1 MFIFF
6 FLRPEKLR
14 RDANFWAGM
23 FGILALV
30 ALLCNFFQ
38 LACFM
43 ISAERLTRRLRLLTF
58 EALMKQEIGFFD
70 DEKNG
75 TGILT
80 SKLAVD
86 ASKIEGLTG

>member
-1 MFIFF
+1 
-6 FLRPEKLR
+6 
-14 RDANFWAGM
+14 M

-38 LACFM
+38 LSCFM